1 MSEWDDSMERIKWV
15 TLNKL
20 LNRCKCYIVIG
31 REENPT
37 NGSVRT
43 MANFEIG
50 KTYYTRSLCD
60 NNMIFKVK
68 VTKRTEKTVTIEGYR
83 NKRCKVHIDKDG
95 DEFIVPESY
104 SMAPT
109 FRASREVA

>member
-1 MSEWDDSMERIKWV
+1 MVMPKVS

-20 LNRCKCYIVIG
+20 LNRCKYYIVIG

-50 KTYYTRSLCD
+50 KTYYTRSICD
-60 NNMIFKVK
+60 SNLVHKVT
-68 VTKRTEKTVTIEGYR
+68 VTKRTAKTVTVEGWR
-83 NKRCKVHIDKDG
+83 NKRCKIHIAADG
-95 DEFIVPESY
+95 DEFILPESY
-104 SMAPT
+104 SMAPR
-109 FRASREVA
+109 FCASREVA

>member
-1 MSEWDDSMERIKWV
+1 MNIVS
-15 TLNKL
+15 TFYKL

-50 KTYYTRSLCD
+50 KTYFTRSICD

-68 VTKRTEKTVTIEGYR
+68 ITKRTEKTVTIEGYR
-83 NKRCKVHIDKDG
+83 NKRCKIHIAADG
-95 DEFIVPESY
+95 DEFILPESY
-104 SMAPT
+104 SMAPR
-109 FRASREVA
+109 FCASREVA

>member
-1 MSEWDDSMERIKWV
+1 MEYNRKIEA
-15 TLNKL
+15 LNKGEKAQTVL
-20 LNRCKCYIVIG
+20 NVSVFTEVLNRCKCYIVIG

-60 NNMIFKVK
+60 NNMVFKVRI
-68 VTKRTEKTVTIEGYR
+68 TKRTEKTVTIKDYTEG
-83 NKRCKVHIDKDG
+83 
-95 DEFIVPESY
+95 E
-104 SMAPT
+104 
-109 FRASREVA
+109 